1 MPGDRPVFQTLAENN
16 IRRLQ
21 AATVAT
27 YLVAF
32 ALLAV
37 TIAYGLGKV
46 RHAHGHLEDV
56 MARHE
61 RKEHLITDTQF
72 AALRRA
78 DSVQSMILETDPFRL
93 DEVYMASQRY
103 GFQVGDG
110 RNKIRALLT
119 SDQEKALLA
128 EQDALIAE
136 AVVLHDEIADL
147 TRDGQHAAAR
157 ELFAT
162 RVASLH
168 ERGNATFQG
177 LRDLQTRAAEQS
189 IGAANQEYKAAF
201 QNAVTAMLASLLVS
215 TGIGLVMYRASSRI
229 SERLRRNVGNLHR
242 MALYDGLTGLHN
254 RTSLTQLID
263 RQLRAAEPFALLY
276 MDLDG
281 FKQVNDDYGH
291 TVGDELLKI
300 AASRIRGRMRGI
312 DAVARIGGDEFVAL
326 MHGIGQVAECEHAAR
341 HIIEAFAEPFAYQ
354 GIEAEIGI
362 SIGIA
367 LAPDGG
373 RDAAQI
379 LSAADHTMYR
389 AKKRGSNR
397 YEVHPGA
404 FAAPATDCAVG

>member
-1 MPGDRPVFQTLAENN
+1 MPGDQPVFQTLAENN

-21 AATVAT
+21 AATIAT
-27 YLVAF
+27 FLVAF

-46 RHAHGHLEDV
+46 RHAHAHLEAV
-56 MARHE
+56 MARHDF
-61 RKEHLITDTQF
+61 KEHLITDTQF

-93 DEVYMASQRY
+93 DEVYMASQGY

-119 SDQEKALLA
+119 GDEENSLLA
-128 EQDALIAE
+128 EQDALIAK
-136 AVVLHDEIADL
+136 AVVLHEQIADL
-147 TRDGQHAAAR
+147 ARDGQHEAAR

-162 RVASLH
+162 RVATLH
-168 ERGNATFQG
+168 ERGNATFQE
-177 LRDLQTRAAEQS
+177 LRDLQTHTAERAIS
-189 IGAANQEYKAAF
+189 AANREYNAAF
-201 QNAVTAMLASLLVS
+201 ENAVTAMVASLLVS
-215 TGIGLVMYRASSRI
+215 TAIGIMMYRASSRI

-242 MALYDGLTGLHN
+242 MALHDGLTGLHN
-254 RTSLTQLID
+254 RTALIQLINQ
-263 RQLRAAEPFALLY
+263 QLRAAEPFALLY

-291 TVGDELLKI
+291 EVGDELLKI
-300 AASRIRGRMRGI
+300 AASRIRSRMRGI

-326 MHGIGQVAECEHAAR
+326 MHGIAEAAEGEHAAR
-341 HIIEAFAEPFAYQ
+341 HIIEAFAEPFAYN
-354 GIEAEIGI
+354 GIEVEIGI
-362 SIGIA
+362 SIGIT
-367 LAPDGG
+367 LAPAGG

-397 YEVHPGA
+397 YEVHAGA
-404 FAAPATDCAVG
+404 IATPAADCATA